1 MQAARLNAL
10 TKDFKTGFWRPR
22 PVRALDGVTL
32 DVEQGEALAYLGP
45 NGAGKTTTLKLLLQL
60 IFATS
65 GSAEILGRPAG
76 DVEVRRRVGFLPEAP
91 RFPGTL
97 SAEELLT
104 HHARLFGF
112 HSAEARRR
120 GALALDRVGIGGR
133 RRSRLREY
141 SRGMVQ
147 RVGIALALVNDPD
160 VILLDEPLSGLDP
173 VGRRDL
179 RTLLLALRGEGRT
192 LLLALRGEGRT
203 LLFSSHLLPDAEAV
217 CSRVAILNRGR
228 LVATTRIADLQAEG
242 GGWQLVVEGIAP
254 AELASLDSPPLAVV
268 VDDRGRQH
276 IDLPADRPPERIMPE
291 LVRRGAR
298 IVSLAPRRQTLEEFF
313 VAHVAGRGAGR
324 AA

>member
-1 MQAARLNAL
+1 MHAARLNAL
-10 TKDFKTGFWRPR
+10 TKDFKTGFWRPH

-32 DVEQGEALAYLGP
+32 DIERGEALAYLGP
-45 NGAGKTTTLKLLLQL
+45 NGAGKTTTLKLLVQL

-76 DVEVRRRVGFLPEAP
+76 DVQVRRRVGFLPEAP
-91 RFPGTL
+91 RFPGTP

-104 HHARLFGF
+104 HQARLFGF

-133 RRSRLREY
+133 RRSRLRGY
-141 SRGMVQ
+141 SRGMLQ
-147 RVGIALALVNDPD
+147 RVGIALALVNDPE

-179 RTLLLALRGEGRT
+179 RT

-217 CSRVAILNRGR
+217 CSRVAILNRGK
-228 LVATTRIADLQAEG
+228 LVATNRIADLQAAA
-242 GGWQLVVEGIAP
+242 GGWQLVVEGVAP
-254 AELASLDSPPLAVV
+254 AELASLGSPPLAVV

-276 IDLPADRPPERIMPE
+276 IELPADRPPERIIPE

-313 VAHVAGRGAGR
+313 VAHVGGRGAGR

>member
-1 MQAARLNAL
+1 MHAARLNAL

-22 PVRALDGVTL
+22 PLRALDGITL
-32 DVEQGEALAYLGP
+32 DVEQGDALAYLGP
-45 NGAGKTTTLKLLLQL
+45 NGAGKTTTLKLLMGL
-60 IFATS
+60 IRPTS
-65 GSAEILGRPAG
+65 GSAAILGRPAG

-91 RFPGTL
+91 RFPGML

-112 HSAEARRR
+112 QPAAARRR
-120 GALALDRVGIGGR
+120 GALALDRAGIGGR

-141 SRGMVQ
+141 SRGMLQ
-147 RVGIALALVNDPD
+147 RFGIALALVHDPE

-179 RTLLLALRGEGRT
+179 RALLT
-192 LLLALRGEGRT
+192 ALRGEGRT

-217 CSRVAILNRGR
+217 CDRVAILNGGR

-242 GGWQLVVEGIAP
+242 GGWQLVVDGIAP
-254 AELASLDSPPLAVV
+254 AELAALGSPPLAVV
-268 VDDRGRQH
+268 AGDRGRQH
-276 IDLPADRPPERIMPE
+276 IDLPADWPPERILPE
-291 LVRRGAR
+291 LARRGAR

-313 VAHVAGRGAGR
+313 VAHVAGRNAGR

>member
-147 RVGIALALVNDPD
+147 RVGIALALVNDPE

-179 RTLLLALRGEGRT
+179 RT